1 MLLHIIIFLLLF
13 VVCTPRIC
21 EFCSYSFLFFRASD
35 LLLWTP
41 LVAYNNLSDI
51 PSFISL
57 YMSQIRGSCGHIKG
71 KYDSHSSC
79 LHCFGC
85 SRFNCCVEC
94 HSWADSIWDLA
105 DKRRLFCGRQMGKK
119 KESREKQ
126 QKRFRGNWHPLC
138 LSHHQGEIS
147 D

>member
-1 MLLHIIIFLLLF
+1 MLLHIIFLLF
-13 VVCTPRIC
+13 VVCTAGIC
-21 EFCSYSFLFFRASD
+21 EFISFSFLFFLVSD
-35 LLLWTP
+35 LLLWMP
-41 LVAYNNLSDI
+41 LVTYNNFSDT

-57 YMSQIRGSCGHIKG
+57 YMSQVRGSCGHLKG

-79 LHCFGC
+79 LNYSGC

-105 DKRRLFCGRQMGKK
+105 DKRRSFRGRQMGKK

-126 QKRFRGNWHPLC
+126 QKGFRSKRCFIGRPSRVLC
-138 LSHHQGEIS
+138 DQSG
-147 D
+147 